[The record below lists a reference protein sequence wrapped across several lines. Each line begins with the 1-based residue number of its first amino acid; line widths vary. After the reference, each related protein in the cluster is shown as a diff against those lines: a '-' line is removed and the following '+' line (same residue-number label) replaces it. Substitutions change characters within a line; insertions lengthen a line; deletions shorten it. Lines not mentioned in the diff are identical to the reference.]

1 MMSYDKSERGRQH
14 QNSGHQRITYKK
26 IYNTNT
32 NNNKNKNNTYP
43 TAYPK
48 YSMGRGRPCR
58 SNSFAESSPNDW
70 LCWKKQNDCDDD
82 NDDINNNGKRKM
94 FLDISNE
101 IIKCKSLTK
110 KEEKNIREDTHA
122 SHTTHRQ
129 KP

>member
-1 MMSYDKSERGRQH
+1 MTSTRKAYIPLMMSYDKSERGRQH

-82 NDDINNNGKRKM
+82 NDDKNNNGKRKM
-94 FLDISNE
+94 FLDMY
-101 IIKCKSLTK
+101 KQWDYKM
-110 KEEKNIREDTHA
+110 
-122 SHTTHRQ
+122 
-129 KP
+129 